1 MVYHGL
7 SRFINVYQVLSISI
21 NVCNKLLRT
30 TEKTVNIFLP
40 LFYFVMQV
48 LCKTKNAPKGG
59 FLGHTIFIYKMFRK
73 SLTCA
78 DFKVIISRVIR
89 A

>member
-1 MVYHGL
+1 MVTLHRQMFPWRMLYL
-7 SRFINVYQVLSISI
+7 VEILQ
-21 NVCNKLLRT
+21 
-30 TEKTVNIFLP
+30 IFRQQKNSKDFSP
-40 LFYFVMQV
+40 LFYFVMQA
-48 LCKTKNAPKGG
+48 LYTTKNALEGG
-59 FLGHTIFIYKMFRK
+59 FSGHTIFIYKMFIK

>member
-1 MVYHGL
+1 MFPWRMLYLVEIL
-7 SRFINVYQVLSISI
+7 Q
-21 NVCNKLLRT
+21 
-30 TEKTVNIFLP
+30 IFRQQKNSKDFSP
-40 LFYFVMQV
+40 LFYFVMQA

-78 DFKVIISRVIR
+78 DFMVIICRVIR